1 MGLFDFLNPKK
12 RRTKKVLRNLQV
24 LMDSRFPKGDKD
36 INAATNELLY
46 ILDNS
51 ISQGKAK
58 EIIRLSVGI
67 SRISSDFTKERLSQ
81 HLAGYC
87 LEHFSDSQVEEF
99 HRYLCVLTNAMMIHG
114 KSPSEVRRKG
124 DLFLW

>member
-12 RRTKKVLRNLQV
+12 RRTQKVLRNLQV

-46 ILDNS
+46 ILDNR
-51 ISQGKAK
+51 ISQNEAQ
-58 EIIRLSVGI
+58 EIVRLSTGI
-67 SRISSDFTKERLSQ
+67 SRISRDFTKERLRQ

-87 LEHFSDSQVEEF
+87 LHHFTDSQVEEF
-99 HRYLCVLTNAMMIHG
+99 HRYLNVLSAAMMMHG
-114 KSPSEVRRKG
+114 RAPSDIRRKG
-124 DLFLW
+124 ELYVW